1 MNNQLTLDD
10 LSFALDEARRV
21 MQERD
26 AVAYGAMR
34 GYVLHGDGDPGC
46 KQHALDALAEAD
58 DAAAR
63 YNAAYEAWNDA
74 WKASR

>member
-1 MNNQLTLDD
+1 MNNQLTLDE

-34 GYVLHGDGDPGC
+34 VYVLYGDGAPGC
-46 KQHALDALAEAD
+46 KQRVLDALAKADEAC
-58 DAAAR
+58 AAC
-63 YNAAYEAWNDA
+63 NAAYEAWNDA
-74 WKASR
+74 WEASR

>member
-1 MNNQLTLDD
+1 MNNQLTPKQ
-10 LSFALDEARRV
+10 LS
-21 MQERD
+21 D
-26 AVAYGAMR
+26 AVDAALERKRSAEAIAYGAMR
-34 GYVLHGDGDPGC
+34 GYVLHGDGDPDC

-63 YNAAYEAWNDA
+63 YNVAYEAWNDA

>member
-1 MNNQLTLDD
+1 MNEQLTLDE

-34 GYVLHGDGDPGC
+34 GYVLYGDGAPGC
-46 KQHALDALAEAD
+46 KQRALDALAEAD
-58 DAAAR
+58 DARAAC
-63 YNAAYEAWNDA
+63 NAAYEAWNDA
-74 WKASR
+74 WEASR